1 MNKPTRKPNN
11 PRFSS
16 GPCTKRPGW
25 TTDVLSDAYIGR
37 SHRAKGPLASIQE
50 LLARS
55 HELLELPE
63 DWIIATVPASDTGAM
78 EMAMWSL
85 LGARGVDF
93 LTWENF
99 GEQWVIDGETE
110 LKPLDARIR
119 RVPYGALPNLA
130 ETDPERDLVFVWN
143 GTTSGVRVPNADWI
157 AAERGGVTICDATSA
172 VFAYDMDWR
181 KLDATTYSWQKVMG
195 GEAGFG
201 MLILSPHA
209 IERLES
215 HTPPWPVP
223 KLFRLTNGGKLNK
236 GIFRGETINT
246 ISMLAVADA
255 LDALNWIESVGGQA
269 GMVARSTENARV
281 INSWVESSDWITHLA
296 SEPDT
301 RSRTS
306 VCLSIA
312 DPWFESLDTEA
323 RWEVV
328 GEITKRLEAE
338 AVAFDIK
345 THRAAPPGLRIWAG
359 GTVERADLEA
369 LTPWLDWAWE
379 QTRNAQSSN

>member
-1 MNKPTRKPNN
+1 MNKPSRKPSN

-25 TTDVLSDAYIGR
+25 TTDVLKDAYIGR

-50 LLARS
+50 MLALS

-63 DWIIATVPASDTGAM
+63 DWIVATVPASDTGAM
-78 EMAMWSL
+78 EMAMWSM

-99 GEQWVIDGETE
+99 GEQWVIDGERQ

-119 RVPYGALPNLA
+119 RVPYGALPDLD

-157 AAERGGVTICDATSA
+157 SPSRAGVTICDATSA

-223 KLFRLTNGGKLNK
+223 KLFRLTKGGKLNK

-255 LDALNWIESVGGQA
+255 LDALRWIESVGGQG
-269 GMVARSTENARV
+269 GMIARATENARV
-281 INSWVESSDWITHLA
+281 IDDWVADNDWITHLA
-296 SEPDT
+296 AEPET

-306 VCLSIA
+306 MCLSIT
-312 DPWFESLDTEA
+312 DPWFEGLNTEA
-323 RWEVV
+323 RWDVV
-328 GEITKRLEAE
+328 GEMTKRLEAE
-338 AVAFDIK
+338 DVAYDIK

-359 GTVERADLEA
+359 GTVESADLEA

-379 QTRNAQSSN
+379 QTRNAQSG